1 MLLDFVAKF
10 PTSSYVPEAQNRIQR
25 IEAAIRERQ
34 NQEARQRE
42 AARQAEEQLRAEREA
57 ALRKLAEQEET
68 LRKHET
74 LRAQTAAEKVRKE
87 RETAQAQEDQ
97 RLKLV
102 AEKERKEREAARAQE
117 EQRVRIAAERERK
130 QREEAVQ
137 LLAEQART
145 KIAATNPA
153 LAGISTEIR
162 TVPPTPAA
170 PVADHPC
177 DRDGAVLAQLRSN
190 PSLEGIAQLE
200 ASLTC
205 EKLRAQVM
213 RLRESLT
220 SAAHVAPGIAA
231 QVKPAIAEKIV
242 PPPVAPKQ
250 EAAPKPPESPKAAVA
265 TVAPASSCKQD
276 EARLARIRANPSLT
290 DLVALE
296 RDLSC
301 NRLRPQIV
309 RLRESLPKEIA
320 KETAKETAKEAVEA
334 AKDAPKPG
342 GAAGPPALQSAQ
354 SAPAEVKPAQPGP
367 IVQVRSCDEER
378 ATLAKL
384 RASQSREDV
393 VRFERELACERLR
406 PQVIRL
412 RESLSG
418 G

>member
-1 MLLDFVAKF
+1 
-10 PTSSYVPEAQNRIQR
+10 
-25 IEAAIRERQ
+25 
-34 NQEARQRE
+34 
-42 AARQAEEQLRAEREA
+42 
-57 ALRKLAEQEET
+57 
-68 LRKHET
+68 
-74 LRAQTAAEKVRKE
+74 
-87 RETAQAQEDQ
+87 
-97 RLKLV
+97 
-102 AEKERKEREAARAQE
+102 
-117 EQRVRIAAERERK
+117 
-130 QREEAVQ
+130 VQ

-145 KIAATNPA
+145 KIAATSPS
-153 LAGISTEIR
+153 LSGSSTEIR

-170 PVADHPC
+170 PAADHPC

-220 SAAHVAPGIAA
+220 SVAHVAPGAAA
-231 QVKPAIAEKIV
+231 QVKPAIGAKIV
-242 PPPVAPKQ
+242 PPPVVVAPPPAASKQ
-250 EAAPKPPESPKAAVA
+250 EAAQKPPEPPKVAVA

-276 EARLARIRANPSLT
+276 EARLAKIRANPSLA

-309 RLRESLPKEIA
+309 RLRESLPKE
-320 KETAKETAKEAVEA
+320 TAKETAKEVVEA
-334 AKDAPKPG
+334 AKDARKPAV
-342 GAAGPPALQSAQ
+342 AADPPALQSAQ